1 MMKNISG
8 VAVALGLAAFL
19 LAVPAFAGSAS
30 DFPTDDATLSALN
43 DQQLTLVHTAARE
56 CMSMPRGP
64 NMGRACVIAS
74 VEQAVSLS
82 NNEQLKAFNAR
93 MPSSMRYNEYRT
105 MIDVKRVFS
114 HTEK

>member
-1 MMKNISG
+1 MKKIVSG
-8 VAVALGLAAFL
+8 FGAAFGLAAFL
-19 LAVPAFAGSAS
+19 AVVPAVAGAMD

-64 NMGRACVIAS
+64 NMGRACMIAS

-82 NNEQLKAFNAR
+82 GDEHLKAFNAR
-93 MPSSMRYNEYRT
+93 LPTNMRYNEYRT
-105 MIDVKRVFS
+105 MIDVRRVFS
-114 HTEK
+114 RDGK